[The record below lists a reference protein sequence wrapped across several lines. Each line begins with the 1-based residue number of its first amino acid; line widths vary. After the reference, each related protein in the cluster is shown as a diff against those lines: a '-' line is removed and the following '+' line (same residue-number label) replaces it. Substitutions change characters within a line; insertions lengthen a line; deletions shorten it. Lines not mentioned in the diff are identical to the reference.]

1 MQIPCIKFLVSQ
13 HYLIYVLTRGGAI
26 VHIEILSMKKFQ
38 PNEKAIYIALPV
50 LAIECEATPPLQNY
64 LDAYEETVLKL
75 VSIGLSARGIAGTLN
90 ATESLIEEILDRLD
104 RKNYVEKEI
113 GKPWRVTE
121 DGNKYLNGTIDERES
136 NNSEFGYMF
145 VNAIK
150 KDILPFFYRGDIN
163 QISLFRGIKL
173 PEKLTIGGDEI
184 KTFENFKVKRTKL
197 KEAYKKYFKNADASK
212 QYDDGDITL
221 NEAIDLF
228 EGLDSFDED
237 DYIETMESAEIRDES
252 ERNENMFIRALN
264 CPVKY
269 VYLTMRII
277 IDTQYPG
284 GYRVE
289 SPFDFNGIDN
299 NYFLRQIQW
308 LAATGTTYLGD
319 EELNSFLDR
328 EIRKLSPLYKNTDKD
343 FSVFVLE
350 KMPLLKISQNKF
362 SYIYEDMAR
371 IYSLMQRQKS
381 LIEKENIV
389 NNLSRS
395 VLESLFNTF
404 FKNLKNDV
412 LKDIQKNVNIDLELN
427 NCSNYGCK
435 YYINQIVKGTSLDA
449 TQLKWGYRLVQNS
462 IGRLPNTHGNSIL
475 EKFINVVI
483 LNYYYGTS
491 ETRKFLSAK
500 NIQQLYDLTDKLNQI
515 RRKVSHDTNDRF
527 ETKDYEFY
535 MANVFKLV
543 NGLLEAYKED

>member
-1 MQIPCIKFLVSQ
+1 M
-13 HYLIYVLTRGGAI
+13 
-26 VHIEILSMKKFQ
+26 HIEILNMKKFQ
-38 PNEKAIYIALPV
+38 PNEKAINIALPV

-75 VSIGLSARGIAGTLN
+75 VSIGLSARGVAGTLN

-121 DGNKYLNGTIDERES
+121 DGNTYLNGTIDERES

-237 DYIETMESAEIRDES
+237 DYIETMESAEMKDES

-264 CPVKY
+264 CPVKH

-277 IDTQYPG
+277 IDPQYPG

-299 NYFLRQIQW
+299 NYFLRQVQW